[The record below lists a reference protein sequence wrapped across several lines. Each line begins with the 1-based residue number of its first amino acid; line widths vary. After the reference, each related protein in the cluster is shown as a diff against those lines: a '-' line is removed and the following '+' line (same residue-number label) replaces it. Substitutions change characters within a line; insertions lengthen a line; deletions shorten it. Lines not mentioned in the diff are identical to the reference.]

1 MTLAE
6 KLKEE
11 ARKAI
16 EKFGCDYEIEYYALN
31 DPGHLKTATVKMI
44 HTYRAAPMIA
54 GAGGDS
60 HSYMFVFDE
69 DISQL
74 EKIDGGSIGGFST
87 ECVQGM
93 RIYYEAASGTS
104 SGTANTH

>member
-16 EKFGCDYEIEYYALN
+16 NKFGCDYEIEYYALN

-44 HTYRAAPMIA
+44 HSYTSA
-54 GAGGDS
+54 GASLNGGS
-60 HSYMFVFDE
+60 FHNYMFVFDE

-74 EKIDGGSIGGFST
+74 EKVNGGSVGGFST
-87 ECVQGM
+87 ECVQGI
-93 RIYYEAASGTS
+93 RVYYQATSGASS
-104 SGTANTH
+104 STTIPH